1 MAVMSYIQRRRSGVY
16 EFRRRM
22 PQALAGKAVPAHMRD
37 RFPDLINPKTGRF
50 KREYVRSLD
59 TKDCAVAKRKAHRL
73 ASWWIDLTE
82 TAVAALQSPPTAS
95 TSSVDPQEIGEA
107 VYRQLLA
114 ADEAERIEG
123 DDRRRTELI
132 EYDFEAGREVTVAR
146 SDKWSGLIEVP
157 SPSAIGMQIDHM
169 DAYGSETS
177 DLATEYR
184 AAYARRDPAIVSVE
198 SAIELKRRGATYDK
212 TSPEFQAVALEV
224 LRAHVRAYD
233 DMERRQRG
241 EDVLTP
247 AIAPATARGP
257 LLSEAL
263 TLWKAGGG
271 ARGAKKPGTNTVT
284 EVEQAVRY
292 FSELHGDMHL
302 AHITRAKARE
312 WRDAIAKAPKGLPS
326 KLRKLPLPKLLERDL
341 SAYPLRD
348 VTTINKMIQLIG
360 AVASKAQR
368 EGLLDDV
375 PGFVNPFDKYLKLP
389 ADDADRNPRAVFSK
403 PNLTAIFTSP
413 IYAENWRT
421 DGGGGEAA
429 FWFPLI
435 ALFTGMRLNEIAQLR
450 ICDLARDDD
459 DGGIWFFD
467 IGRDGGR
474 STKTRS
480 SVRRV
485 PVHPELE
492 RIGLLKYREWLTGRG
507 AKPQD
512 PLWPRVKAKG
522 KRPRSAAWSKWIN
535 AYLRKRCGITD
546 EAKVFHSFRHTFKR
560 MTRDA
565 LLNEEL
571 HDALTGHAN
580 KGSVG
585 RGYGT
590 GFSIKPL
597 AEAIARLAAPIDHIT
612 AIVWR
617 EPKA

>member
-1 MAVMSYIQRRRSGVY
+1 
-16 EFRRRM
+16 
-22 PQALAGKAVPAHMRD
+22 
-37 RFPDLINPKTGRF
+37 
-50 KREYVRSLD
+50 
-59 TKDCAVAKRKAHRL
+59 
-73 ASWWIDLTE
+73 
-82 TAVAALQSPPTAS
+82 
-95 TSSVDPQEIGEA
+95 
-107 VYRQLLA
+107 
-114 ADEAERIEG
+114 
-123 DDRRRTELI
+123 
-132 EYDFEAGREVTVAR
+132 
-146 SDKWSGLIEVP
+146 
-157 SPSAIGMQIDHM
+157 
-169 DAYGSETS
+169 
-177 DLATEYR
+177 
-184 AAYARRDPAIVSVE
+184 
-198 SAIELKRRGATYDK
+198 
-212 TSPEFQAVALEV
+212 
-224 LRAHVRAYD
+224 
-233 DMERRQRG
+233 
-241 EDVLTP
+241 
-247 AIAPATARGP
+247 
-257 LLSEAL
+257 
-263 TLWKAGGG
+263 
-271 ARGAKKPGTNTVT
+271 
-284 EVEQAVRY
+284 
-292 FSELHGDMHL
+292 MHL
-302 AHITRAKARE
+302 ADITRAKARE

-360 AVASKAQR
+360 AVASKAQK

-375 PGFVNPFDKYLKLP
+375 PGFVNPFDRFLKLP

-403 PNLTAIFTSP
+403 PDLTAIFTSP
-413 IYAENWRT
+413 VYAENWRT

-429 FWFPLI
+429 FWFPLL

-450 ICDLARDDD
+450 ICDLAKDDD

-480 SVRRV
+480 SIRRV

-512 PLWPRVKAKG
+512 PLWPGVQAKG

-546 EAKVFHSFRHTFKR
+546 KAKVFYSFRHTFKR
-560 MTRDA
+560 MTRDV

-585 RGYGT
+585 RGYGN

-597 AEAIARLAAPIDHIT
+597 AEAVARLAPPIDHIT
-612 AIVWR
+612 GIVWS
-617 EPKA
+617 EPRA